1 MNRSRS
7 TSRHP
12 IRIVAMALMVILGLG
27 CAACAK
33 KQESEKPPAEPIIQT
48 GQVASAE
55 GIPIYY
61 TLQGAGSPALVFVHG
76 WSTDGSYWSEQLDNF
91 ARSYQVVAVDLAGH
105 GQSGLGRERWTMAAF
120 GADVNA
126 VVDKLGLQQVI
137 LIGHSMGGL
146 VCVEAARLM
155 PGKVIGI
162 IGVDTL
168 QDMGR
173 AMTPDEVDAFVAPLR
188 ENFVAATQGFVRE
201 LFPEG
206 ADSHLI
212 QRIADDM
219 SSAPPEV
226 GLGAIQEVLSH
237 DLTPA
242 LKEIAVPVHCIN
254 ADYWP
259 TNVEGNRR
267 LNPGFQ
273 VTTMSGVG
281 HFLYLE
287 KPEEFNRLLAT
298 AIKGFTAEA
307 RGAARQP

>member
-1 MNRSRS
+1 MKELRGVD
-7 TSRHP
+7 RHL
-12 IRIVAMALMVILGLG
+12 IRIVVMSLMVILGLG
-27 CAACAK
+27 VAACAK
-33 KQESEKPPAEPIIQT
+33 KQEGEKPPAAATIQT
-48 GQVASAE
+48 GQVASAD

-61 TLQGAGSPALVFVHG
+61 TYQGEGSPTLVFVHG
-76 WSTDGSYWSEQLDNF
+76 WSTDGSYWSDQFDHF

-105 GQSGLGRERWTMAAF
+105 GQSGLGRDHWTMVAF
-120 GADVNA
+120 AADVKA
-126 VVDKLGLQQVI
+126 VVDKLGLQKVI

-146 VCVEAARLM
+146 ISVEAARLM
-155 PGKVIGI
+155 PAKVIGI
-162 IGVDTL
+162 IGIDTL
-168 QDMGR
+168 QDMAR

-188 ENFVAATQGFVRE
+188 ENFVAATQGFVKE
-201 LFPEG
+201 LFPQG

-242 LKEIAVPVHCIN
+242 LNEIAVPVHCIN

-287 KPEEFNRLLAT
+287 KPEEFNQLLAA
-298 AIKGFTAEA
+298 AIQGFTAETP
-307 RGAARQP
+307 GAAGQP